1 VVWFVLGRKN
11 EDAEEMWG
19 ATEGS
24 FGDRVFKKGWGWLTT
39 GLLIGVVGLF
49 AFPLSA
55 ASGRNYP
62 LGITAGWIGIVKKIL
77 AFSNPEVKL
86 GWISWLIV
94 GIIVGALIAA
104 LIAGE
109 FKFRTPDGG
118 TLVKTFLGGLLMGF
132 GAVTSGG
139 CNIGHLLSGVPQ
151 LSLGS
156 MLAGLSIIAGSWV
169 TAYLMFVRPM
179 QSGD

>member
-1 VVWFVLGRKN
+1 LVEKI
-11 EDAEEMWG
+11 
-19 ATEGS
+19 
-24 FGDRVFKKGWGWLTT
+24 FKRGWGWLTT

-77 AFSNPEVKL
+77 KLSDPEVSL
-86 GWISWLIV
+86 GWISWLIIGIVV
-94 GIIVGALIAA
+94 GSLIAA

-109 FKFRTPDGG
+109 FKFRVPKGS
-118 TLVKTFLGGLLMGF
+118 TLVQTFIGGLLMGF

-156 MLAGLSIIAGSWV
+156 ILAGLSIVAGAWL
-169 TAYLMFVRPM
+169 TAYLMFVRP
-179 QSGD
+179 QQD